1 MQRNS
6 GTNKRVWRGVVGCV
20 IAYALVLN
28 ALLSGVVDAEW
39 AANAAA
45 GLLDQ
50 HCLMESGVT
59 PESSDQT
66 PADHPDTSTHC
77 AFCTVAV
84 TPAVLPADPSS
95 ASIVQYPAGRPVG
108 VSDRNPPSLPRYPSK
123 LPRGPPQQS

>member
-1 MQRNS
+1 MQRNP
-6 GTNKRVWRGVVGCV
+6 GTNKRVWRGLVGCV

-45 GLLDQ
+45 GLLEQ
-50 HCLMESGVT
+50 HCLTESGVT

-66 PADHPDTSTHC
+66 PAD
-77 AFCTVAV
+77 
-84 TPAVLPADPSS
+84 LPADPPS

-108 VSDRNPPSLPRYPSK
+108 VSDRDPPSLPGYASK
-123 LPRGPPQQS
+123 LPRGPPQRS